1 MRHYPEWLKQQFS
14 SDGTRRMVRSLLQ
27 ELALTTVCE
36 EALCPNWQECWGQQ
50 QLTFMI
56 LGDRCTRSCRFC
68 AVAHGRPR
76 TVDVTEP
83 DRVAEAVKR
92 LGLIHVVITS
102 VARDDLADEGAGQ
115 FVRVI
120 QAVRA
125 RNPGVTVEVLVPD
138 FHGRIELIA
147 DVMSVHP
154 DVFAHNV
161 ETVERLS
168 KTLRPQAE
176 YRRSLGVLRVA
187 RELSGRT
194 LIKSSLMLG
203 CGEEEEEV
211 RQTCDEL
218 AAVGCT
224 HLTLGQ
230 YLRPTPQHLP
240 VVEYLSPERFAAY
253 EALAYHAGFQWV
265 KAGPFVRSSYHAVDA
280 LTGDQEIRRSRN
292 QESRES

>member
-1 MRHYPEWLKQQFS
+1 MGYPEWLKQRFS
-14 SDGTRRMVRSLLQ
+14 TDGTRQMVRSLLQ

-36 EALCPNWQECWGQQ
+36 EALCPNWQECWGQRQ
-50 QLTFMI
+50 VTFMI

-76 TVDVTEP
+76 PVDATEP

-92 LGLIHVVITS
+92 LALVHVVITS

-120 QAVRA
+120 EAVRVS
-125 RNPGVTVEVLVPD
+125 NPGITVEVLVPD
-138 FHGRIELIA
+138 FHGRVELITR
-147 DVMSVHP
+147 VMSAQP

-168 KTLRPQAE
+168 TALRPQAD
-176 YRRSLGVLRVA
+176 YRRSLGALRVA
-187 RELSGRT
+187 RELSGTR
-194 LIKSSLMLG
+194 IVKSSLMLG
-203 CGEEEEEV
+203 CGEQVEEMQRTFEE
-211 RQTCDEL
+211 L
-218 AAVGCT
+218 LAVGCT

-240 VVEYLSPERFAAY
+240 VVEHLSPERFAVY
-253 EALAYHAGFQWV
+253 ESLAYHAGFQWV
-265 KAGPFVRSSYHAVDA
+265 RAGPFVRSSYHAVDA
-280 LTGDQEIRRSRN
+280 LVGRSEGN
-292 QESRES
+292 